1 MLGVGIIGCGGISNG
16 HARGWNA
23 NNDRAQVVAV
33 ADVVDSAAQ
42 ARAAQVGGAQVYSD
56 YRELLQNPS
65 VDAVDI
71 CLPHHVHKEAAVAA
85 AEAKKHILIEKPLC
99 LDMDEAKEIEAAVEA
114 GGVTL
119 MCAHNQVFT
128 ESVQAIKPRIDD
140 GLVGDVY
147 WIHSADCFLSRP
159 YIRTGSAALAS
170 HAPGSWRSKREFMGG
185 GELIDT
191 GYHPTYRLLYLAGS
205 PALTVSALLTNHRLP
220 QLDGEDTAQVMVTF
234 ENGSTGQ
241 ILSSWA
247 MNLPSGYSIHVVG
260 DRGTIS
266 AGSGRIE
273 VMLNGMER
281 PAVKE
286 LQVPD
291 TFAREIEHF
300 IGCLENGEAPV
311 QGLAD
316 GIATLRLIRGAY
328 KSVEEQRIVSLDT
341 V

>member
-23 NNDRAQVVAV
+23 SSDRAKVVAV
-33 ADVVDSAAQ
+33 ADVVDAAAQ
-42 ARAAQVGGAQVYSD
+42 ARAAQVGGAQVYAD
-56 YRELLQNPS
+56 YHELLQNPD

-71 CLPHHVHKEAAVAA
+71 CLPHHVHKDAAVAA
-85 AEAKKHILIEKPLC
+85 ANAKKHILIEKPLC
-99 LDMDEAKEIEAAVEA
+99 LTMDEAEEIKAAVEA
-114 GGVTL
+114 SGVTL

-128 ESVQAIKPRIDD
+128 ESVQEIKPRIDD

-170 HAPGSWRSKREFMGG
+170 HGPGTWRSKREFMGG

-205 PALTVSALLTNHRLP
+205 PATTVSALLTNHRLP
-220 QLDGEDTAQVMVTF
+220 QLDGEDTAQVLVTF

-291 TFAREIEHF
+291 TFAREIAHF
-300 IGCLENGEAPV
+300 IGCLENGETPV
-311 QGLAD
+311 QTLAD

-328 KSVEEQRIVSLDT
+328 RSVEEQRIVALDT

>member
-23 NNDRAQVVAV
+23 NSDSAKVIAV
-33 ADVVDSAAQ
+33 ADVVDAAAQ
-42 ARAAQVGGAQVYSD
+42 TRAAQVGGAQVYAD
-56 YRELLQNPS
+56 YHELLQNS
-65 VDAVDI
+65 NVDAVDI
-71 CLPHHVHKEAAVAA
+71 CLPHHLHKEAAVAA

-99 LDMDEAKEIEAAVEA
+99 LTMDEAKEIEAAVQA
-114 GGVTL
+114 SGITL

-128 ESVQAIKPRIDD
+128 ESVQEIKPRIED
-140 GLVGDVY
+140 GLLGDIY

-170 HAPGSWRSKREFMGG
+170 HGPGTWRSKRELMGG

-191 GYHPTYRLLYLAGS
+191 GYHPTYRLLYLAGAK
-205 PALTVSALLTNHRLP
+205 ALTVSAVLTNHRLP
-220 QLDGEDTAQVMVTF
+220 QLDGEDTAQVLVTF
-234 ENGSTGQ
+234 DNGSSGF

-266 AGSGRIE
+266 AGPGRIE
-273 VMLNGMER
+273 YKVNGMDQ
-281 PAVKE
+281 PAVRE
-286 LQVPD
+286 LEVPD
-291 TFAREIEHF
+291 TFTREIAHF
-300 IGCLENGEAPV
+300 ITALENGETPV
-311 QGLAD
+311 QSLAD

-328 KSVEEQRIVSLDT
+328 LSVEQQRIVQLDS

>member
-1 MLGVGIIGCGGISNG
+1 MLGVGIIGCGGISRG
-16 HARGWNA
+16 HARGWIASNE
-23 NNDRAQVVAV
+23 RARVVAV
-33 ADVVDSAAQ
+33 ADVVEAAAQ
-42 ARAAQVGGAQVYSD
+42 DRAAQVGGAKIYAD
-56 YRELLQNPS
+56 YNELLQDPN

-85 AEAKKHILIEKPLC
+85 ANAGKHILIEKPLC
-99 LDMDEAKEIEAAVEA
+99 LDLDEAKEIEAAVEA
-114 GGVTL
+114 SGITL

-128 ESVQAIKPRIDD
+128 ESVQEIKPRIED
-140 GLVGDVY
+140 GLVGDIL
-147 WIHSADCFLSRP
+147 WIYSADCFITRP
-159 YIRTGSAALAS
+159 YIRTGSAIHAS
-170 HAPGSWRSKREFMGG
+170 HAAGTWRSKREFMGG

-205 PALTVSALLTNHRLP
+205 PAVTVSALLTNHRLP
-220 QLDGEDTAQVMVTF
+220 QLDGEDTAQVLVTF
-234 ENGSTGQ
+234 ESGATGQ

-247 MNLPSGYSIHVVG
+247 MNLPSGYTIHVVG

-273 VMLNGMER
+273 IMLNGMER

-291 TFAREIEHF
+291 TFAREIAHF

-328 KSVEEQRIVSLDT
+328 RSVEEQRIISLDT
-341 V
+341 M

>member
-23 NNDRAQVVAV
+23 NSGRAKVVAV
-33 ADVVDSAAQ
+33 ADVVEAAAQ
-42 ARAAQVGGAQVYSD
+42 TRGAQVGGAQVYTD
-56 YRELLQNPS
+56 YHELLQNPD

-71 CLPHHVHKEAAVAA
+71 CLPHHVHKDAAVAA
-85 AEAKKHILIEKPLC
+85 ANAKKHILIEKPLC
-99 LDMDEAKEIEAAVEA
+99 LTLDEAEEIKAAVEA
-114 GGVTL
+114 SGVTL

-128 ESVQAIKPRIDD
+128 ESVQEIKPRIDD

-159 YIRTGSAALAS
+159 FIRTGSAALAS
-170 HAPGSWRSKREFMGG
+170 HGPGTWRSKRELMGG

-205 PALTVSALLTNHRLP
+205 PATTVSALLTNHRLP
-220 QLDGEDTAQVMVTF
+220 QLDGEDTAQVLVTF

-286 LQVPD
+286 LEVPD
-291 TFAREIEHF
+291 TFAREIAHF
-300 IGCLENGEAPV
+300 IGCLENGETPV
-311 QGLAD
+311 QSLDD

-328 KSVEEQRIVSLDT
+328 RSVEEQRIVALDT

>member
-1 MLGVGIIGCGGISNG
+1 MLGVGIIGCGGISNS

-23 NNDRAQVVAV
+23 SSDRAKVVAV
-33 ADVVDSAAQ
+33 ADVVDAAAQ
-42 ARAAQVGGAQVYSD
+42 TRAAQVGGARVYAD
-56 YRELLQNPS
+56 YNELLQDPK

-85 AEAKKHILIEKPLC
+85 ANSGKHILIEKPLC
-99 LDMDEAKEIEAAVEA
+99 LDMDEAKEIEAAVQA
-114 GGVTL
+114 SGITL

-128 ESVQAIKPRIDD
+128 ESVQEIKPRIDD
-140 GLVGDVY
+140 GLLGDVI
-147 WIHSADCFLSRP
+147 WIHSADCFITRP
-159 YIRTGSAALAS
+159 YVRIGSASHGS
-170 HAPGSWRSKREFMGG
+170 HAPGTWRSKRELMGG

-205 PALTVSALLTNHRLP
+205 PAVSVSALMTNHRLP
-220 QLDGEDTAQVMVTF
+220 QLDGEDTAQVLVAF

-247 MNLPSGYSIHVVG
+247 MHLPSGYMIHVVG
-260 DRGTIS
+260 DRGVIS
-266 AGSGRIE
+266 AGAGRIE
-273 VMLNGMER
+273 VKLNGMDR
-281 PAVKE
+281 PAIKE

-291 TFAREIEHF
+291 TIAREIAHF

-328 KSVEEQRIVSLDT
+328 QSVEEQRIVALDT

>member
-23 NNDRAQVVAV
+23 NSDRAKVVAV
-33 ADVVDSAAQ
+33 ADVVDAAAQ
-42 ARAAQVGGAQVYSD
+42 ARAAQVGGAKVYAD
-56 YRELLQNPS
+56 YNDLLQDPN

-99 LDMDEAKEIEAAVEA
+99 LTLDEAKEIEAAVEA
-114 GGVTL
+114 SGITL

-128 ESVQAIKPRIDD
+128 ESVQEIKPRIDD
-140 GLVGDVY
+140 GLVGDIY

-159 YIRTGSAALAS
+159 FIRTGSAALRS
-170 HAPGSWRSKREFMGG
+170 HGPGTWRSKRELMGG

-205 PALTVSALLTNHRLP
+205 PAVTVSALLTNHRLP
-220 QLDGEDTAQVMVTF
+220 QLDGEDTAQVLVAF

-266 AGSGRIE
+266 AGPGRIE

-286 LQVPD
+286 LEVPD
-291 TFAREIEHF
+291 TFSREIAHF
-300 IGCLENGEAPV
+300 IGCLENGETPV

-328 KSVEEQRIVSLDT
+328 LSVEEQRIVALDSM
-341 V
+341 

>member
-23 NNDRAQVVAV
+23 NSDRAKVVAV
-33 ADVVDSAAQ
+33 ADVVEAAAQ
-42 ARAAQVGGAQVYSD
+42 TRAAQVGGATVYAD
-56 YRELLQNPS
+56 YNDLLQDPN

-71 CLPHHVHKEAAVAA
+71 CLPHHVHKDAAVAA
-85 AEAKKHILIEKPLC
+85 AAAKKHILIEKPLC
-99 LDMDEAKEIEAAVEA
+99 LTMAEAEEIKAAVEA
-114 GGVTL
+114 SGVTL

-128 ESVQAIKPRIDD
+128 ESVQEIKPRIDD

-159 YIRTGSAALAS
+159 FIRTGSAALPS
-170 HAPGSWRSKREFMGG
+170 HGPGTWRSKREFMGG

-220 QLDGEDTAQVMVTF
+220 QLDGEDTAQVLVTF

-266 AGSGRIE
+266 AGPGRIE

-291 TFAREIEHF
+291 TFAREITHF
-300 IGCLENGEAPV
+300 IGCLENGETPV

-328 KSVEEQRIVSLDT
+328 QSVAEQRIVALDT

>member
-1 MLGVGIIGCGGISNG
+1 MLGVGIIGCGGISRS

-23 NNDRAQVVAV
+23 SKDRAKVVAV
-33 ADVVDSAAQ
+33 ADVVAAAAQ
-42 ARAAQVGGAQVYSD
+42 ERAAQVGGAQVYAD
-56 YRELLQNPS
+56 YNELLQNPD

-71 CLPHHVHKEAAVAA
+71 CLPHHVHKDAVVAA
-85 AEAKKHILIEKPLC
+85 ANAGKHVLIEKPLC
-99 LDMDEAKEIEAAVEA
+99 LDMDEAKEIEAAVGA
-114 GGVTL
+114 SGITL

-128 ESVQAIKPRIDD
+128 ESVQEIKPRIDD
-140 GLVGDVY
+140 GLLGDVI
-147 WIHSADCFLSRP
+147 WIHSADCFITRP
-159 YIRTGSAALAS
+159 YVRAGSTTHGS
-170 HAPGSWRSKREFMGG
+170 HAPGTWRSKRELMGG

-205 PALTVSALLTNHRLP
+205 PAVTVSALMTNHRLP
-220 QLDGEDTAQVMVTF
+220 QLDGEDTAQVMVAF
-234 ENGSTGQ
+234 ESGATGQ

-247 MNLPSGYSIHVVG
+247 MDLPSGYMIHVVG
-260 DRGTIS
+260 DRGVIS

-273 VMLNGMER
+273 VKLHGMDR

-291 TFAREIEHF
+291 TIAREIAHF

-328 KSVEEQRIVSLDT
+328 LSVEEQRIVALAT

>member
-16 HARGWNA
+16 HARGWLA
-23 NNDRAQVVAV
+23 NSGRAKVVAV
-33 ADVVDSAAQ
+33 ADVVDTAAQ
-42 ARAAQVGGAQVYSD
+42 GRAAQVGGAQVYAD
-56 YRELLQNPS
+56 FHELLQNSS

-85 AEAKKHILIEKPLC
+85 ANAGKHILIEKPLC
-99 LDMDEAKEIEAAVEA
+99 LDLDEAAEIKAAVEA
-114 GGVTL
+114 SGVTL

-128 ESVQAIKPRIDD
+128 ESIQEIKPRIDD
-140 GLVGDVY
+140 GLVGEVY
-147 WIHSADCFLSRP
+147 WIHSADCFITRP
-159 YIRTGSAALAS
+159 YVRAGSTTHGS

-205 PALTVSALLTNHRLP
+205 PAVTVSAVLTNHRLP
-220 QLDGEDTAQVMVTF
+220 QLDGEDTAQALVTF
-234 ENGSTGQ
+234 ANGSTGQ

-247 MNLPSGYSIHVVG
+247 MNLPSGYTLHVVG
-260 DRGTIS
+260 DRGTLS
-266 AGSGRIE
+266 AGAGRIE
-273 VMLNGMER
+273 INLNGMDR

-291 TFAREIEHF
+291 TFAREIAHF
-300 IGCLENGEAPV
+300 IGCLETGAAPV

-328 KSVEEQRIVSLDT
+328 LSVAEQRIVALDT